1 VRYLPQAEGVF
12 SAEESAVAER
22 EFTVIVEQDEDG
34 FFVGSVPEL
43 RGCHTQGRT
52 IEELLELI
60 KDAILLCLDDED
72 EQEPPMKLVAIHRV
86 AV

>member
-1 VRYLPQAEGVF
+1 MTD
-12 SAEESAVAER
+12 R
-22 EFTVIVEQDEDG
+22 EFTVVVEQDEDG

-60 KDAILLCLDDED
+60 KDAIRLCLDDAGD
-72 EQEPPMKLVAIHRV
+72 QDPPMKLVAIHRV